1 MSHITIIRN
10 HARVGNWKAKIPTSA
25 IVRETTEQG
34 VRVVATH
41 RDYFINPN
49 QSNELCYQ
57 TMISGKKPTDEYYV
71 DLYAEVRPGVFAG
84 GVIASNSNEQWQ
96 RERLVKMVR
105 RMSEES
111 AIKFVRGAIEVPP
124 HATSIQEG

>member
-1 MSHITIIRN
+1 MYSSEVPGMSHITIIRN

-84 GVIASNSNEQWQ
+84 GVIARTAMNSGS
-96 RERLVKMVR
+96 V
-105 RMSEES
+105 S
-111 AIKFVRGAIEVPP
+111 AWSRWLDG
-124 HATSIQEG
+124 

>member
-10 HARVGNWKAKIPTSA
+10 HARVGNWKAKIPKAA
-25 IVRETTEQG
+25 IARETTEQG
-34 VRVVATH
+34 VKIIATH

-49 QSNELCYQ
+49 RGNQLCYQ
-57 TMISGKKPTDEYYV
+57 TMITGKKPADEYYV

-96 RERLVKMVR
+96 RERLVKMVG
-105 RMSEES
+105 RMSEEA
-111 AIKFVRGAIEVPP
+111 AIEYVRGAIEVLPD
-124 HATSIQEG
+124 ATSIQEA